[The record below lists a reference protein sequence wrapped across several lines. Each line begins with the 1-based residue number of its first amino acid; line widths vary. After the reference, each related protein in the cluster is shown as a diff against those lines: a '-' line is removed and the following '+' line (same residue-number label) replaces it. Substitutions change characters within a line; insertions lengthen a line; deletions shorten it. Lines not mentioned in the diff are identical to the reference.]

1 MNLNK
6 LRGKMVEQG
15 VRVSDLAQK
24 TGISE
29 SALYRKFGNFEK
41 ITIGEAVVIKEVL
54 NLTEAEA
61 CEIFLS

>member
-29 SALYRKFGNFEK
+29 SALYRKFSNFEK

-54 NLTEAEA
+54 NLTATEA